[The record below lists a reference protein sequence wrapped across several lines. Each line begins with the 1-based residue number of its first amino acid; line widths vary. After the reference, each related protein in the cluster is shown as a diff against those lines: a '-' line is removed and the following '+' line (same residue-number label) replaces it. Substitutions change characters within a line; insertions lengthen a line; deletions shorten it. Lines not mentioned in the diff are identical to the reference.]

1 MALSILSNF
10 AANVAHRNLT
20 ASDAQASA
28 SVAKLS
34 SGLRVLGAKDDAA
47 GLAIGSRLRAEV
59 SAQVQA
65 SVNAGQAVSMLQI
78 ADGAMSKVNDILVR
92 MKALA
97 VQAGSDQL
105 GDTERTLI
113 DSEFQQLNLEI
124 ERIAQDTEF
133 NGQALIKGGSTT
145 VAQAPSIS
153 ALNNAVDGDSGFTSF
168 TFETS
173 VADAAFEVTYVAAND
188 TLTVRNLDTN
198 TVESKVIDTAAIIAQ
213 GDGASTDVKF
223 DNIGATVSLNNLFSD
238 TDLTTT
244 ASSAV
249 VAGGTGTLSVL
260 AGGITLDSVDIQSA
274 TGLTDLGDATN
285 VTLLF
290 DTETN
295 GPAASD
301 LTLAVNGGGNAF
313 TAVADLT
320 GTGVQSVTFTR
331 TGADADGNTVTDT
344 IVLDIDVAAAANGA
358 AGESPAAVALG
369 NFNNVAFADQQGTS
383 TTDLTFKIGT
393 GNESFDRITLSL
405 DSVTQSA
412 LGLNGLDVTTAAN
425 ADTASVAVSAAI
437 DTLQSARAN
446 VGAFQNRLEN
456 AAANLSISRENTE
469 AARSAILDLDVAS
482 EIIKFTSTQILVQ
495 SGVSMLAQANQLP
508 QNLLRLLQ

>member
-145 VAQAPSIS
+145 VAQAPAIS
-153 ALNNAVDGDSGFTSF
+153 AGNNALDAASGFTNV
-168 TFETS
+168 TFDKS
-173 VADAAFEVTYVAAND
+173 VADAAFEVTYNATND
-188 TLTVRNLDTN
+188 TLTVTNLDSN
-198 TVESKVIDTAAIIAQ
+198 TVESKVIDAAAIAAQ
-213 GDGASTDVKF
+213 TAGASTDVKF
-223 DNIGATVSLNNLFSD
+223 DALGVTISLNNAFSD

-249 VAGGTGTLSVL
+249 VAGGTGTLAVA

-285 VTLLF
+285 ITLAF
-290 DTETN
+290 DTTTN
-295 GPAASD
+295 GAAASD

-320 GTGVQSVTFTR
+320 GTGSQSVTFTR

-344 IVLDIDVAAAANGA
+344 IVLDINVGTAANGA
-358 AGESPAAVALG
+358 ASEGPTVNLG
-369 NFNNVAFADQQGTS
+369 NLYNVAFADQQGTS